1 MRAMVILAVLSAAL
15 LWAALLASVARR
27 APASV
32 SPPPGVSIADLE
44 RLEARL
50 IHARELTRR
59 WEWLAERHRQVSQV
73 ACDQLAEAATTRR
86 IP

>member
-32 SPPPGVSIADLE
+32 SPPPEVSIADLE

-59 WEWLAERHRQVSQV
+59 WEWLAERHRQVAQV
-73 ACDQLAEAATTRR
+73 ACEQLADAATRR
-86 IP
+86 EVR

>member
-32 SPPPGVSIADLE
+32 SPPPEVSIADLE

-59 WEWLAERHRQVSQV
+59 WEWLAERQRQVSQV
-73 ACDQLAEAATTRR
+73 ACDQLADAATRR
-86 IP
+86 EVR

>member
-1 MRAMVILAVLSAAL
+1 MRAIVILAVLSATL
-15 LWAALLASVARR
+15 LWSALLASVARR

-32 SPPPGVSIADLE
+32 STPPGVSIAYLE

-73 ACDQLAEAATTRR
+73 ACDQLADAATRR
-86 IP
+86 EVR